1 MKLCILSGSPHRHGN
16 TRTLVDSY
24 TEGARSVGHEAEVF
38 DVVRMDIHP
47 CMGCMACKK
56 KAGGCIQR
64 DDMDKIYTVVKEA
77 SVLVFATPMY
87 WWNMSGP
94 LKTAIDRLFAL
105 PFNIRM
111 DGHCL
116 EGKKLRILVTSGQPA
131 APELQS
137 ELESLGQ
144 KMCNFTGMHWLG
156 ILSGGDTAAI
166 PICEQPEVL
175 ENAFHAG
182 RTDVN
187 VPMKDK

>member
-16 TRTLVDSY
+16 TQKLVDSY
-24 TEGARSVGHEAEVF
+24 RDGALAAGHEVVVF

-56 KAGGCIQR
+56 MAGGCIQR
-64 DDMDKIYTVVKEA
+64 DDMDKIYTAVKEA

-111 DGHCL
+111 GGHCL
-116 EGKKLRILVTSGQPA
+116 EGKKLQILVTSGQPA
-131 APELQS
+131 SPGLQS
-137 ELESLGQ
+137 ELESLGR
-144 KMCNFTGMHWLG
+144 KMCDFTGMHWLG
-156 ILSGGDTAAI
+156 VLSGGNTGATSLD
-166 PICEQPEVL
+166 EQPAVL
-175 ENAFHAG
+175 ESAFGAG
-182 RTDVN
+182 RALA
-187 VPMKDK
+187 